1 MSNIVSNQTYD
12 KLSYSKGKITYHDY
26 VTNKL
31 DNVHNML
38 FDDALQ
44 KYMLANPN
52 LLHGSNE
59 EFYKSE
65 YDKLKTKYR
74 IIDIKREIYFEPS
87 VAKLIPKHNI
97 DDKKLNIDLT
107 QYWNND
113 YVVKNIFLDYRVK
126 PIANNFAEYRFKLAK
141 DIPQQDTTDI
151 KNACICDAEIIEWD
165 YVRGRAKLRSRVW
178 DTEFYV
184 DYKYTNSEVKES
196 DSLSIDNLF
205 ATILNKNKTK

>member
-1 MSNIVSNQTYD
+1 MSNIVSNKTYD

-44 KYMLANPN
+44 KYMLE
-52 LLHGSNE
+52 HGYN
-59 EFYKSE
+59 
-65 YDKLKTKYR
+65 DLKQKYR

-97 DDKKLNIDLT
+97 DSKKLNIDLT

-113 YVVKNIFLDYRVK
+113 YIVKNIFLDYRVK
-126 PIANNFAEYRFKLAK
+126 PIANNLAEYG
-141 DIPQQDTTDI
+141 DTYQQDTEDI
-151 KNACICDAEIIEWD
+151 NNARIYDAEIVEWD

>member
-1 MSNIVSNQTYD
+1 MSNIVSNKTYD

-44 KYMLANPN
+44 KYMLDNPN
-52 LLHGSNE
+52 LLHSSNE
-59 EFYKSE
+59 EFYKSG
-65 YDKLKTKYR
+65 YDKLKEKYR

-97 DDKKLNIDLT
+97 DGKKLNIDLE

-113 YVVKNIFLDYRVK
+113 YVVKNIFLD
-126 PIANNFAEYRFKLAK
+126 
-141 DIPQQDTTDI
+141 
-151 KNACICDAEIIEWD
+151 
-165 YVRGRAKLRSRVW
+165 
-178 DTEFYV
+178 
-184 DYKYTNSEVKES
+184 
-196 DSLSIDNLF
+196 
-205 ATILNKNKTK
+205 

>member
-1 MSNIVSNQTYD
+1 MSNIVSNKTYD

-44 KYMLANPN
+44 KYMLE
-52 LLHGSNE
+52 HGYN
-59 EFYKSE
+59 
-65 YDKLKTKYR
+65 DLKQKYR

-87 VAKLIPKHNI
+87 IAKLIPKHNI
-97 DDKKLNIDLT
+97 DGKKLNIDLEH
-107 QYWNND
+107 YWNND
-113 YVVKNIFLDYRVK
+113 YIVKNIFLDYRVK
-126 PIANNFAEYRFKLAK
+126 PIANNLAEYGDTYR
-141 DIPQQDTTDI
+141 QDTTDI

-178 DTEFYV
+178 NIEFYV
-184 DYKYTNSEVKES
+184 DYKYINSDVKEAE
-196 DSLSIDNLF
+196 SLSIDNTF
-205 ATILNKNKTK
+205 ASILNKK

>member
-1 MSNIVSNQTYD
+1 MSNIVSNKTYD

-44 KYMLANPN
+44 KYMLE
-52 LLHGSNE
+52 HGYN
-59 EFYKSE
+59 
-65 YDKLKTKYR
+65 DLKQKYR

-97 DDKKLNIDLT
+97 DDKKLNIDLE

-113 YVVKNIFLDYRVK
+113 YIVKNIFLDYRVK
-126 PIANNFAEYRFKLAK
+126 PIANNLAEYGDTYR
-141 DIPQQDTTDI
+141 QDTKAI
-151 KNACICDAEIIEWD
+151 NNARIYDAEIIEWD

-178 DTEFYV
+178 NIEFYV
-184 DYKYTNSEVKES
+184 DYKYINSDVKEAE
-196 DSLSIDNLF
+196 SLSIDNTF
-205 ATILNKNKTK
+205 ASLIRKNKTK

>member
-1 MSNIVSNQTYD
+1 MSNIVSNKTYD

-44 KYMLANPN
+44 KYMLE
-52 LLHGSNE
+52 HGYN
-59 EFYKSE
+59 
-65 YDKLKTKYR
+65 DLKQKYR

-97 DDKKLNIDLT
+97 DGKKLNIDLE

-113 YVVKNIFLDYRVK
+113 YIVKNIFLDYRVK
-126 PIANNFAEYRFKLAK
+126 PIANNLAEYGDTYR
-141 DIPQQDTTDI
+141 QDTTDI

-178 DTEFYV
+178 NIEFYV
-184 DYKYTNSEVKES
+184 DYKYINSDVKEAE
-196 DSLSIDNLF
+196 SLSIDNTF
-205 ATILNKNKTK
+205 ASILNKNKTEQ

>member
-1 MSNIVSNQTYD
+1 MSNIVSNKTYD

-44 KYMLANPN
+44 KYMLE
-52 LLHGSNE
+52 HGYN
-59 EFYKSE
+59 
-65 YDKLKTKYR
+65 DLKQKYR

-107 QYWNND
+107 HYWNND
-113 YVVKNIFLDYRVK
+113 YIVKNIFLDYRVK
-126 PIANNFAEYRFKLAK
+126 PIANNLAEYRFRLAK

-151 KNACICDAEIIEWD
+151 KNACICDAEIVEWD

>member
-1 MSNIVSNQTYD
+1 MSSIVSNKTYD

-44 KYMLANPN
+44 KYMLDN
-52 LLHGSNE
+52 LWIDSKE
-59 EFYKSE
+59 EFYE
-65 YDKLKTKYR
+65 HGYNDLKQKYR

-97 DDKKLNIDLT
+97 DSKKLNIDLEK
-107 QYWNND
+107 YWNND
-113 YVVKNIFLDYRVK
+113 YIVKNIFLDYRVK
-126 PIANNFAEYRFKLAK
+126 PIANNLTEYG
-141 DIPQQDTTDI
+141 DISRQDTMDI
-151 KNACICDAEIIEWD
+151 NNARIYDAEIIEWD

-178 DTEFYV
+178 NIEFYI
-184 DYKYTNSEVKES
+184 DYKYINSDVKEAE
-196 DSLSIDNLF
+196 SLSIDNTF
-205 ATILNKNKTK
+205 ASLIRKNKTK

>member
-1 MSNIVSNQTYD
+1 MSNIVSNKTYD

-44 KYMLANPN
+44 KYMLE
-52 LLHGSNE
+52 HGYN
-59 EFYKSE
+59 
-65 YDKLKTKYR
+65 DLKQKYR

-87 VAKLIPKHNI
+87 IAKLIPKHNI
-97 DDKKLNIDLT
+97 DNKKLNIDLE

-113 YVVKNIFLDYRVK
+113 YIVKNIFLDYRVK

-205 ATILNKNKTK
+205 ASILNKNKTK

>member
-44 KYMLANPN
+44 KYMLDN
-52 LLHGSNE
+52 LWIDSEE
-59 EFYKSE
+59 EFYE
-65 YDKLKTKYR
+65 HGYNDLKQKYR

-97 DDKKLNIDLT
+97 DEKLNIDLT

-126 PIANNFAEYRFKLAK
+126 PIANNLAEYGDTYR
-141 DIPQQDTTDI
+141 QDTEDI
-151 KNACICDAEIIEWD
+151 NNACIYDAEIIEWD

-178 DTEFYV
+178 NIEFYI
-184 DYKYTNSEVKES
+184 DYKYINSDVKEAE
-196 DSLSIDNLF
+196 SLSIDNTF
-205 ATILNKNKTK
+205 ASLIRKNKTKE

>member
-1 MSNIVSNQTYD
+1 MSNIVSNKTYD

-44 KYMLANPN
+44 KYMLE
-52 LLHGSNE
+52 HGYN
-59 EFYKSE
+59 
-65 YDKLKTKYR
+65 DLKQKYR

-97 DDKKLNIDLT
+97 DNKKLNIDLE

-113 YVVKNIFLDYRVK
+113 YIVKNIFLDYRVK
-126 PIANNFAEYRFKLAK
+126 PIANNFAEYRFRLAK

-205 ATILNKNKTK
+205 ASILNKNKTK

>member
-1 MSNIVSNQTYD
+1 MSNIVSNKTYD

-44 KYMLANPN
+44 KYMLE
-52 LLHGSNE
+52 HGYN
-59 EFYKSE
+59 
-65 YDKLKTKYR
+65 DLKQKYR

-97 DDKKLNIDLT
+97 DCKKLNIDLE

-113 YVVKNIFLDYRVK
+113 YIVKNIFLDYRVK
-126 PIANNFAEYRFKLAK
+126 PIANNLAEYGDTYR
-141 DIPQQDTTDI
+141 QDTTDI
-151 KNACICDAEIIEWD
+151 KNACIRDAEIVEWD

-205 ATILNKNKTK
+205 ASILNKNKTK

>member
-1 MSNIVSNQTYD
+1 MSNIVSNKTYD

-44 KYMLANPN
+44 KYMLE
-52 LLHGSNE
+52 HGYN
-59 EFYKSE
+59 
-65 YDKLKTKYR
+65 DLKQKYR

-113 YVVKNIFLDYRVK
+113 YIVKNIFLDYRVK
-126 PIANNFAEYRFKLAK
+126 PIANNLAEYGDTYRQDTK
-141 DIPQQDTTDI
+141 DIN
-151 KNACICDAEIIEWD
+151 NARIYDAEIIEWD

-178 DTEFYV
+178 NIEFYV
-184 DYKYTNSEVKES
+184 DYKYINSDVKEAE
-196 DSLSIDNLF
+196 SLSIDNTF
-205 ATILNKNKTK
+205 ASLIRKNKTK

>member
-1 MSNIVSNQTYD
+1 MSSIVSNKTYD

-44 KYMLANPN
+44 KYILENPN
-52 LLHGSNE
+52 LLQSSNE
-59 EFYKSE
+59 EFYE
-65 YDKLKTKYR
+65 HGYNDLKQKYR

-97 DDKKLNIDLT
+97 DSKKLNIDLE

-113 YVVKNIFLDYRVK
+113 YIVKNIFLDYRVK
-126 PIANNFAEYRFKLAK
+126 PIANNLAEYGDTYR
-141 DIPQQDTTDI
+141 QDTMDI
-151 KNACICDAEIIEWD
+151 NNACIYDAEIIEWD

-178 DTEFYV
+178 NIEFYI
-184 DYKYTNSEVKES
+184 DYKYINSDVKEAE
-196 DSLSIDNLF
+196 SLSIDNTF
-205 ATILNKNKTK
+205 ASLIRKNKTKE

>member
-1 MSNIVSNQTYD
+1 MSNIVSNKTYD

-44 KYMLANPN
+44 KYMLDK
-52 LLHGSNE
+52 LWIDSKE
-59 EFYKSE
+59 EFYE
-65 YDKLKTKYR
+65 HGYNELKQKYR

-97 DDKKLNIDLT
+97 DEKLNIDLE

-113 YVVKNIFLDYRVK
+113 YIVKNIFLDYRVK
-126 PIANNFAEYRFKLAK
+126 PIANNFAEYRFRLAK

-151 KNACICDAEIIEWD
+151 KNACICDAEIVEWD

>member
-1 MSNIVSNQTYD
+1 MSSIVSNKTYD

-44 KYMLANPN
+44 KYMLE
-52 LLHGSNE
+52 HGYN
-59 EFYKSE
+59 
-65 YDKLKTKYR
+65 DLKQKYR

-126 PIANNFAEYRFKLAK
+126 PIANNLAEYGDTYRQDTRQYTK
-141 DIPQQDTTDI
+141 DIN
-151 KNACICDAEIIEWD
+151 NACIYDAEIIEWD

-178 DTEFYV
+178 NIEFYI
-184 DYKYTNSEVKES
+184 DYKYINSDVKEAE
-196 DSLSIDNLF
+196 SLSIDNTF
-205 ATILNKNKTK
+205 ASLIRKNKTKE

>member
-44 KYMLANPN
+44 KYMLDK
-52 LLHGSNE
+52 LWIDSKE
-59 EFYKSE
+59 EFYE
-65 YDKLKTKYR
+65 HGYNELKQKYR

-97 DDKKLNIDLT
+97 DDKKLNIDLE
-107 QYWNND
+107 QYWDND

-126 PIANNFAEYRFKLAK
+126 PIANNLAEYGDTYR
-141 DIPQQDTTDI
+141 QDTTNI
-151 KNACICDAEIIEWD
+151 NNARIYDAEIIEWD

-178 DTEFYV
+178 NIEFYI
-184 DYKYTNSEVKES
+184 DYKYINSDVKEAE
-196 DSLSIDNLF
+196 SLSIDNTF
-205 ATILNKNKTK
+205 ASLIRKNKTKE

>member
-1 MSNIVSNQTYD
+1 MSNIVSNKTYD

-44 KYMLANPN
+44 KYMLDK
-52 LLHGSNE
+52 LWIDSKE
-59 EFYKSE
+59 EFYE
-65 YDKLKTKYR
+65 HGYNELKQEYR

-97 DDKKLNIDLT
+97 DNKKLNIDLE

-113 YVVKNIFLDYRVK
+113 YIVKNIFLDYRVK

-151 KNACICDAEIIEWD
+151 KNACIRDAEIVEWD

-184 DYKYTNSEVKES
+184 DYKYTNSDVKES

>member
-1 MSNIVSNQTYD
+1 MSSIVSNKTYD

-44 KYMLANPN
+44 KYMLAN
-52 LLHGSNE
+52 LWRDSEE
-59 EFYKSE
+59 EFYE
-65 YDKLKTKYR
+65 HGYNDLKQEYR

-97 DDKKLNIDLT
+97 DDKKLNIDLE

-126 PIANNFAEYRFKLAK
+126 PIANNLAEYGDTYR
-141 DIPQQDTTDI
+141 QDTMDI
-151 KNACICDAEIIEWD
+151 NNACIYDAEIIEWD

-178 DTEFYV
+178 NIEFYI
-184 DYKYTNSEVKES
+184 DYKYINSDVKEAE
-196 DSLSIDNLF
+196 SLSIDNTF
-205 ATILNKNKTK
+205 ASLIIKNKTK

>member
-1 MSNIVSNQTYD
+1 MSNIVSNKTYD

-44 KYMLANPN
+44 KYMLE
-52 LLHGSNE
+52 HGYN
-59 EFYKSE
+59 
-65 YDKLKTKYR
+65 DLKQKYR

-97 DDKKLNIDLT
+97 DGKKLNIDLE

-126 PIANNFAEYRFKLAK
+126 PIANNFAEYRFRLAK

-205 ATILNKNKTK
+205 ASILNKNKTK

>member
-1 MSNIVSNQTYD
+1 MSSIVSNKTYD

-44 KYMLANPN
+44 KYMLE
-52 LLHGSNE
+52 HGYN
-59 EFYKSE
+59 
-65 YDKLKTKYR
+65 DLKQKYR

-97 DDKKLNIDLT
+97 DDKKLNIDLE

-113 YVVKNIFLDYRVK
+113 YIVKNIFLDYRVK
-126 PIANNFAEYRFKLAK
+126 PIANNLAEYGDTYR
-141 DIPQQDTTDI
+141 QDTEDI
-151 KNACICDAEIIEWD
+151 NNARIYDAEIIEWD

-178 DTEFYV
+178 NIEFYV
-184 DYKYTNSEVKES
+184 DYKYINSDVKES
-196 DSLSIDNLF
+196 DSLSIDNTF
-205 ATILNKNKTK
+205 ASLIRKNKTK

>member
-1 MSNIVSNQTYD
+1 
-12 KLSYSKGKITYHDY
+12 
-26 VTNKL
+26 
-31 DNVHNML
+31 ML

-44 KYMLANPN
+44 KYMLDK
-52 LLHGSNE
+52 LWIDSKE
-59 EFYKSE
+59 EFYE
-65 YDKLKTKYR
+65 HGYNELKQEYR

-97 DDKKLNIDLT
+97 DEKLNIDLT

-113 YVVKNIFLDYRVK
+113 YIVKNIFLDYRVK
-126 PIANNFAEYRFKLAK
+126 PIANNFAEYRFRLAK

>member
-1 MSNIVSNQTYD
+1 MSNIVSNKTYD

-44 KYMLANPN
+44 KYMLE
-52 LLHGSNE
+52 HGYN
-59 EFYKSE
+59 
-65 YDKLKTKYR
+65 DLKQKYR

-97 DDKKLNIDLT
+97 DEKLNIDLT

-113 YVVKNIFLDYRVK
+113 YIVKNIFLDYRVK
-126 PIANNFAEYRFKLAK
+126 PIANNFAEYRFRLAK

-184 DYKYTNSEVKES
+184 DYKYINSDVKES

>member
-1 MSNIVSNQTYD
+1 MSNIVSNKTYD

-44 KYMLANPN
+44 KYILE
-52 LLHGSNE
+52 HGYN
-59 EFYKSE
+59 
-65 YDKLKTKYR
+65 DLKQKYR

-97 DDKKLNIDLT
+97 DGKKLNIDLT
-107 QYWNND
+107 HYWNND
-113 YVVKNIFLDYRVK
+113 YIVKNIFLDYRVK
-126 PIANNFAEYRFKLAK
+126 PIANNLAEYGDISRQDAK
-141 DIPQQDTTDI
+141 DIN
-151 KNACICDAEIIEWD
+151 NARIYDAEIIEWD

-178 DTEFYV
+178 NIEFYV
-184 DYKYTNSEVKES
+184 DYKYINSDVKEAE
-196 DSLSIDNLF
+196 SLSIDNTF
-205 ATILNKNKTK
+205 ASLIRKNKTK

>member
-1 MSNIVSNQTYD
+1 MSNIVSNKTYD

-44 KYMLANPN
+44 KYMLE
-52 LLHGSNE
+52 HGYN
-59 EFYKSE
+59 
-65 YDKLKTKYR
+65 DLKQKYR

-87 VAKLIPKHNI
+87 IAKLIPKHNI
-97 DDKKLNIDLT
+97 DGKKLNIDLE

-113 YVVKNIFLDYRVK
+113 YIVKNIFLDYRVK
-126 PIANNFAEYRFKLAK
+126 PIANNLAEYG
-141 DIPQQDTTDI
+141 DISRQDTQDI
-151 KNACICDAEIIEWD
+151 NNARIYDAEIIEWD

-178 DTEFYV
+178 NIEFYV
-184 DYKYTNSEVKES
+184 DYKYINSDVKEAE
-196 DSLSIDNLF
+196 SLSIDNLF

>member
-1 MSNIVSNQTYD
+1 MSNIVSNKTYD

-44 KYMLANPN
+44 KYILE
-52 LLHGSNE
+52 HGYN
-59 EFYKSE
+59 
-65 YDKLKTKYR
+65 DLKQKYR

-97 DDKKLNIDLT
+97 DGKKLNIDLT
-107 QYWNND
+107 HYWNND
-113 YVVKNIFLDYRVK
+113 YIVKNIFLDYRVK
-126 PIANNFAEYRFKLAK
+126 PIANNLAEYGDTYRQDTK
-141 DIPQQDTTDI
+141 DIN
-151 KNACICDAEIIEWD
+151 NARIYDAEIIEWD

-178 DTEFYV
+178 NIEFYV
-184 DYKYTNSEVKES
+184 DYKYINSDVKEAE
-196 DSLSIDNLF
+196 SLSIDNTF
-205 ATILNKNKTK
+205 ASLIRKNKTK

>member
-1 MSNIVSNQTYD
+1 MSNIVSNKTYD

-44 KYMLANPN
+44 KYMLDNPN
-52 LLHGSNE
+52 LLQSSNE
-59 EFYKSE
+59 EFYKSG
-65 YDKLKTKYR
+65 YDKLKEKYR

-113 YVVKNIFLDYRVK
+113 YIVKNIFLDYRVK
-126 PIANNFAEYRFKLAK
+126 PIANNFAEYRFRLAK
-141 DIPQQDTTDI
+141 DIPQQDTKDI
-151 KNACICDAEIIEWD
+151 NNARIYDAEIIEWD

-178 DTEFYV
+178 NIEFYV
-184 DYKYTNSEVKES
+184 DYKYINSDVKEAE
-196 DSLSIDNLF
+196 SLSIDNTF
-205 ATILNKNKTK
+205 ASLIRKNKTK

>member
-1 MSNIVSNQTYD
+1 MSNIVSNKTYD

-44 KYMLANPN
+44 KYMLE
-52 LLHGSNE
+52 HGYN
-59 EFYKSE
+59 
-65 YDKLKTKYR
+65 DLKQKYR

-113 YVVKNIFLDYRVK
+113 YIVKNIFLDYRVK
-126 PIANNFAEYRFKLAK
+126 PIANNFAEYRFRLAK

-151 KNACICDAEIIEWD
+151 KNACIYDAEIIEWD

-178 DTEFYV
+178 NIEFYV
-184 DYKYTNSEVKES
+184 DYKYINSDVKES

>member
-1 MSNIVSNQTYD
+1 MSSIVSNKTYD

-44 KYMLANPN
+44 KYMLE
-52 LLHGSNE
+52 HGYN
-59 EFYKSE
+59 
-65 YDKLKTKYR
+65 DLKQKYR

-97 DDKKLNIDLT
+97 DDKKLNIDLE

-113 YVVKNIFLDYRVK
+113 YIVKNIFLDYRVK
-126 PIANNFAEYRFKLAK
+126 PIANNFAEYRFRLAK

-205 ATILNKNKTK
+205 ASILNKNKTK

>member
-1 MSNIVSNQTYD
+1 MSNIVSNKTYD

-44 KYMLANPN
+44 KYILANPN

-59 EFYKSE
+59 ELYKSE
-65 YDKLKTKYR
+65 YDKLKAKYR

-97 DDKKLNIDLT
+97 DAKKLNIDLE

-126 PIANNFAEYRFKLAK
+126 PIANNLAEYG
-141 DIPQQDTTDI
+141 DTYQQDTEDI
-151 KNACICDAEIIEWD
+151 NNACIYDAEIIEWD

-178 DTEFYV
+178 NIEFYV

>member
-1 MSNIVSNQTYD
+1 MSNIVSNKTYD

-44 KYMLANPN
+44 KYMLE
-52 LLHGSNE
+52 HGYN
-59 EFYKSE
+59 
-65 YDKLKTKYR
+65 DLKQKYR

-113 YVVKNIFLDYRVK
+113 YIVKNIFLDYRVK
-126 PIANNFAEYRFKLAK
+126 PIANNLAEYRFRLAK

-205 ATILNKNKTK
+205 ASILNKNKTK

>member
-1 MSNIVSNQTYD
+1 MSNIVSNKTYD

-44 KYMLANPN
+44 KYMLDK
-52 LLHGSNE
+52 LWIDSKE
-59 EFYKSE
+59 EFYGHGYNE
-65 YDKLKTKYR
+65 LTQKYR

-97 DDKKLNIDLT
+97 DEKLNIDLT

-113 YVVKNIFLDYRVK
+113 YIVKNIFLDYRVK
-126 PIANNFAEYRFKLAK
+126 PIANNFAEYRFRLAK

-205 ATILNKNKTK
+205 ASILNKNKTK

>member
-1 MSNIVSNQTYD
+1 MSNIVLNQTYD

-44 KYMLANPN
+44 KYMLDN
-52 LLHGSNE
+52 LWRDSKE
-59 EFYKSE
+59 EFYE
-65 YDKLKTKYR
+65 HGYNDLKQKYR

-97 DDKKLNIDLT
+97 DEKLNIDLT

-126 PIANNFAEYRFKLAK
+126 PIANNFAEYRFRLAK

-196 DSLSIDNLF
+196 DSLLIDNLF
-205 ATILNKNKTK
+205 ASILNKNKTK

>member
-1 MSNIVSNQTYD
+1 MSSIVSNKTYD

-44 KYMLANPN
+44 KYMLENPN
-52 LLHGSNE
+52 LLQSSNE
-59 EFYKSE
+59 EFYKSG
-65 YDKLKTKYR
+65 YDKLKEKYR

-97 DDKKLNIDLT
+97 DSKKLNIDLE

-126 PIANNFAEYRFKLAK
+126 PIANNLAEYGDISRQDTK
-141 DIPQQDTTDI
+141 DIN
-151 KNACICDAEIIEWD
+151 NACIYDAEIIEWD

-178 DTEFYV
+178 NIEFYI
-184 DYKYTNSEVKES
+184 DYKYINSGVKEAE
-196 DSLSIDNLF
+196 SLSIDNLF
-205 ATILNKNKTK
+205 TSILNKNKTK

>member
-1 MSNIVSNQTYD
+1 MSNIVSNKTYD

-26 VTNKL
+26 VANKL

-44 KYMLANPN
+44 KYMLDK
-52 LLHGSNE
+52 LWIDSKE
-59 EFYKSE
+59 EFYE
-65 YDKLKTKYR
+65 HGYNELKQEYR

-97 DDKKLNIDLT
+97 DEKLNIDLT

-113 YVVKNIFLDYRVK
+113 YIVKNIFLDYRVK
-126 PIANNFAEYRFKLAK
+126 PIANNFAEYRFRLAK

>member
-44 KYMLANPN
+44 KYMLDK
-52 LLHGSNE
+52 LWIDSKE
-59 EFYKSE
+59 EFYE
-65 YDKLKTKYR
+65 HGYNELKQKYR

-97 DDKKLNIDLT
+97 DDKKLNIDLE

-126 PIANNFAEYRFKLAK
+126 PIANNLAEYGDTYR
-141 DIPQQDTTDI
+141 QDT
-151 KNACICDAEIIEWD
+151 KNINNARIYDAEIIEWD

-178 DTEFYV
+178 NIEFYI
-184 DYKYTNSEVKES
+184 DYKYINSDVKEAE
-196 DSLSIDNLF
+196 SLSIDNTF
-205 ATILNKNKTK
+205 ASLIRKNKTKE

>member
-1 MSNIVSNQTYD
+1 MSNIVSNKTYD

-44 KYMLANPN
+44 KYMLE
-52 LLHGSNE
+52 HGYN
-59 EFYKSE
+59 
-65 YDKLKTKYR
+65 DLKQKYR

-97 DDKKLNIDLT
+97 DDKKLNIDLE

-113 YVVKNIFLDYRVK
+113 YIVKNIFLDYRVK

-151 KNACICDAEIIEWD
+151 KNACICDAEIVEWD

-184 DYKYTNSEVKES
+184 DYKYINSDVKES

>member
-1 MSNIVSNQTYD
+1 MSNIVSNKTYD

-44 KYMLANPN
+44 KYMLE
-52 LLHGSNE
+52 HGYN
-59 EFYKSE
+59 
-65 YDKLKTKYR
+65 DLKQKYR

-97 DDKKLNIDLT
+97 DGKKLNIDLE

-126 PIANNFAEYRFKLAK
+126 PIASNFAEYRFRLAK

-205 ATILNKNKTK
+205 ASILNKNKTK

>member
-1 MSNIVSNQTYD
+1 MSSIVSNKTYD

-44 KYMLANPN
+44 KYMLANHN
-52 LLHGSNE
+52 LLQSSNE
-59 EFYKSE
+59 EFYKSG
-65 YDKLKTKYR
+65 YDKLKEKYR

-97 DDKKLNIDLT
+97 DGKKLNIDLEK
-107 QYWNND
+107 YWNND
-113 YVVKNIFLDYRVK
+113 YIVKNIFLDYRVK
-126 PIANNFAEYRFKLAK
+126 PIANNLAEYG
-141 DIPQQDTTDI
+141 DISRQDTMDI
-151 KNACICDAEIIEWD
+151 NNARIYDAEIIEWD

-178 DTEFYV
+178 NIEFYI
-184 DYKYTNSEVKES
+184 DYKYINSDVKEAE
-196 DSLSIDNLF
+196 SLSIDNTF
-205 ATILNKNKTK
+205 ASLIRKNKTK

>member
-1 MSNIVSNQTYD
+1 MSNIVSNKTYD

-44 KYMLANPN
+44 KYMLE
-52 LLHGSNE
+52 HGYN
-59 EFYKSE
+59 
-65 YDKLKTKYR
+65 DLKQKYR

-107 QYWNND
+107 HYWNND
-113 YVVKNIFLDYRVK
+113 YIVKNIFLDYRVK
-126 PIANNFAEYRFKLAK
+126 PIANNFAEYRFRLAK

-151 KNACICDAEIIEWD
+151 KNACICDAEIVEWD

-196 DSLSIDNLF
+196 DSLSIDNTF
-205 ATILNKNKTK
+205 ASLIRKNKTK